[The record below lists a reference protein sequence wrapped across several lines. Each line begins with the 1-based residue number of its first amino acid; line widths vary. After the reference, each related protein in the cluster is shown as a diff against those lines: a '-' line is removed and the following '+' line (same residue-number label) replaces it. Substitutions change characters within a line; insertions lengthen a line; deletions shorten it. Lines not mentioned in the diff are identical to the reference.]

1 MPDGTVPLDLAFC
14 RWMACEKKLVMMP
27 NSFFY
32 NPQSD
37 QICGNF
43 VRLALCKKF
52 EALKAGAA
60 MFKQ

>member
-1 MPDGTVPLDLAFC
+1 
-14 RWMACEKKLVMMP
+14 MACEKKLVMMP

-32 NPQSD
+32 NPLSD

-60 MFKQ
+60 MFKK